1 VNRSLTGIV
10 FGLASATLYGIT
22 PFFVNTA
29 YDNGA
34 DPYGLMT
41 ARYTIASVIL
51 LAIRLVRVGRGN
63 WPTRR
68 VALRLFLLGAIGLY
82 LNSVFVFNAIQRMDS
97 GLAMALFF
105 FYPMVVVLLGW
116 MLYQHKP
123 DRVVW
128 ACLVAT
134 ICGVVLSASDVSG
147 GEVLGV
153 VYIVS
158 GAVVYAVYSVIGAR
172 VMPQTDVLTGL
183 WFVLTGAAFSFVV
196 VWLVD
201 PPGMPSTL
209 PWVAPVLWSA
219 LEIAV
224 VGTILAM
231 GAFFAGMNRIGASK
245 SAIIQTFEV
254 LVTITMG
261 LVFLDESLTFRQIL
275 GASLIL
281 GGVIL
286 LTRSEARRV
295 DEAHP
300 GPSLEGHIAL

>member
-1 VNRSLTGIV
+1 VNRNLAGIV
-10 FGLASATLYGIT
+10 FALTSATLYGIT
-22 PFFVNTA
+22 PFFVNVA

-41 ARYTIASVIL
+41 ARYTVASAIL
-51 LAIRLVRVGRGN
+51 LAVRLARVGRSN
-63 WPTRR
+63 WPARR
-68 VALRLFLLGAIGLY
+68 VAVQLFLLGAIGLY
-82 LNSVFVFNAIQRMDS
+82 LNSVFVFNAIKRMDS

-116 MLYQHKP
+116 LLYQHKP

-128 ACLVAT
+128 ACLIAT
-134 ICGVVLSASDVSG
+134 ICGVALSASDVSG

-153 VYIVS
+153 VFIVS
-158 GAVVYAVYSVIGAR
+158 GAIVYAVYSVIGAR
-172 VMPQTDVLTGL
+172 IMPKTDVLTGL
-183 WFVLTGAAFSFVV
+183 WFVLTGAGFSFFV
-196 VWLVD
+196 VWLID

-209 PWVAPVLWSA
+209 PWTAPVLLSA

-254 LVTITMG
+254 LVTVTMG
-261 LVFLDESLTFRQIL
+261 LVFLDESLTARQVL
-275 GASLIL
+275 GAALIL

-286 LTRSEARRV
+286 LTRAESRRV
-295 DEAHP
+295 DEEHP